1 MSDASSHE
9 SRQHSTASIN
19 DVCRTCG
26 SIVTIGRAAKSYK
39 RHKTSP
45 SKPRKRR
52 KTMALLEKKAV
63 RKEVKTDMLAAIP
76 GITPAKA
83 TAILE
88 ACEGSFAHLVGASST
103 EIARAV
109 YLGAPLGPDV
119 GVAVW
124 RALH

>member
-9 SRQHSTASIN
+9 SLQHSTASIN

-26 SIVTIGRAAKSYK
+26 SIVTVGGAARSYK
-39 RHKTSP
+39 RHKTSAN
-45 SKPRKRR
+45 KPRKRR
-52 KTMALLEKKAV
+52 KTMALLKKKAV
-63 RKEVKTDMLAAIP
+63 RKEVKVDMIAAIP

-88 ACEGSFAHLVGASST
+88 ACEWSFARLIGASST

-119 GVAVW
+119 GGAVW